1 MLNVVTDLAHYLEV
15 LDGPTPLEILPML
28 SPDFRFSIL
37 WTADGES
44 REFAGELDEF
54 RGYLAQR
61 EPDGQAHHVLA
72 SSRSGNA
79 EVVFGRTTRH
89 GEPLGTYML
98 SAQLDAD
105 GLISHLFA
113 ARTTSVAFGDL
124 DND

>member
-1 MLNVVTDLAHYLEV
+1 MPTTTTLTHYLEV

-28 SPDFRFSIL
+28 APGFTFSIL
-37 WTADGES
+37 WEAEGEA

-61 EPDGQAHHVLA
+61 DPDGQVHHVLA
-72 SSRSGNA
+72 STRSGDT
-79 EVVFGRTTRH
+79 EIVFGRTTRY

-124 DND
+124 DNE